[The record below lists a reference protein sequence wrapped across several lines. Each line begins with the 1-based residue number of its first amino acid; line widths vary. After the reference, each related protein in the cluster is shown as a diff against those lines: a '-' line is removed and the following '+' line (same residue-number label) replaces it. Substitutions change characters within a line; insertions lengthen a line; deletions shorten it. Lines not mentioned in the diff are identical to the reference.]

1 MSILITVCYTF
12 LVMSARIWNKFC
24 FLADFLFFLSFVCYT
39 KYYDCKPVM
48 INNWLKMKRKK
59 VQQRDQLIEQ
69 VVHNKSSVLLS
80 SPSFH

>member
-1 MSILITVCYTF
+1 
-12 LVMSARIWNKFC
+12 
-24 FLADFLFFLSFVCYT
+24 
-39 KYYDCKPVM
+39 M

-80 SPSFH
+80 SPSFHWLVSVLFFLSVFVVILKIKVTTRQSKDAFKKT